1 MKKLI
6 NLTPERPWKILLGI
20 LPFALIILAYLIA
33 SDIRLSENPN
43 DKLLPSLQQM
53 GDAIQ
58 RMAFEPN
65 KRSGEYLL
73 WADTASSLTRL
84 ITGVV
89 FAAILGLSIG
99 LLAGALPLVN
109 ANVSPLL
116 TVISLIPPLALLP
129 ILFIVFGL
137 GEVAKVALIMIG
149 ITPIIARD
157 MLRNTR
163 EIPAEQIIKAQTLGA
178 NTSQIIL
185 RVYLPQLL
193 PRLIQA
199 VGLTLGT
206 AWLFL
211 ISAEAIA
218 ATDGLGY
225 RIFLVRRYLAMDVI
239 IPYVIWITLLAFLFD
254 FFLRWLNKRL
264 FPWYVKGA
272 NA

>member
-6 NLTPERPWKILLGI
+6 NLHPQRPWNVLLGL
-20 LPFALIILAYLIA
+20 LPFVLIIGIYFIA
-33 SDIRLSENPN
+33 SDIRLAENPN
-43 DKLLPSLQQM
+43 DKLLPSFQQM
-53 GDAIQ
+53 SDAVQ

-65 KRSGEYLL
+65 KRSGEYLW
-73 WADTASSLTRL
+73 WADTFSSLTRL
-84 ITGVV
+84 GMGVL
-89 FAAILGLSIG
+89 FAAIIGLMIG

-109 ANVSPLL
+109 ANVTPLL
-116 TVISLIPPLALLP
+116 TVISLVPPLALLP

-137 GEVAKVALIMIG
+137 GELSKVVLIMIG

-157 MLRNTR
+157 MLRRTR
-163 EIPAEQIIKAQTLGA
+163 EIPQEQIIKAQTLGA
-178 NTSQIIL
+178 STPQIIS
-185 RVYLPQLL
+185 RVLLPQLM
-193 PRLIQA
+193 PRLLEA

-239 IPYVIWITLLAFLFD
+239 IPYVLWITLLAFLFD
-254 FFLRWLNKRL
+254 FLLRWLNRRL
-264 FPWYVKGA
+264 FPWYSRGA
-272 NA
+272 S